1 MGGCGPGS
9 SDTDEAKK
17 RFGLVG
23 AICLV
28 ALLVGLIV
36 TWLTASDIQRH
47 RAAREE
53 RLNSTNH
60 EHLPIHRGDLDR
72 G

>member
-1 MGGCGPGS
+1 MGGCCPGS
-9 SDTDEAKK
+9 NDADEAKK

-23 AICLV
+23 AICLI

-36 TWLTASDIQRH
+36 TWRTASDIRKRQ
-47 RAAREE
+47 AAREE